1 MTPLRCR
8 RSDASP
14 HFDLPVSRL
23 CALESRWWKG
33 WRYFMVLH
41 RMVRCSQAINLCA
54 AGMETSSDGS
64 YLVCAEGP
72 PFLPLVQWIKRTA
85 SLDIPMVNL
94 PSLQQL
100 RFLCA
105 LAEQC
110 HFGRAAESCA
120 VTQST
125 LSGGIKELEARLGVT
140 LFERSHRHVMLTPLG
155 KEIATRAQRLLVD
168 AEELV
173 GLARNAQEPLSGPL
187 RFGVIPT
194 VGPYVLPSL
203 LQHLGTA
210 LPKLKLYVREAPT
223 PVLLDKLAAGELD
236 ILLVAIPYELGD
248 VEAMEIAEDP
258 IVVAMPRNHPLGHR
272 KAVGRDDLAREQL
285 LLIEDGHCLRSHS
298 LQACRIVDPIRN
310 EVFQATS
317 LRTLIQMVAAEL
329 GITLMPQIAVES
341 ELASTRNVVI
351 RPLSPDKPFR
361 TLVLAWRPTTSRGAE
376 FRMLGNLIRE
386 CLTGTKRAFAPD
398 QDTEALPA
406 R

>member
-1 MTPLRCR
+1 
-8 RSDASP
+8 
-14 HFDLPVSRL
+14 
-23 CALESRWWKG
+23 
-33 WRYFMVLH
+33 
-41 RMVRCSQAINLCA
+41 
-54 AGMETSSDGS
+54 
-64 YLVCAEGP
+64 
-72 PFLPLVQWIKRTA
+72 
-85 SLDIPMVNL
+85 LDIPTVIL

-203 LQHLGTA
+203 LPHLGAT

-223 PVLLDKLAAGELD
+223 PVLLDKLAGGELD
-236 ILLVAIPYELGD
+236 ILLAAIPYELGD

-258 IVVAMPRNHPLGHR
+258 IVVAMPRSHPLGRH
-272 KAVGRDDLAREQL
+272 KLVTRDDLAREQL

-298 LQACRIVDPIRN
+298 LQACRIVDPVRN

-317 LRTLIQMVAAEL
+317 LRTLVQMVAAEL
-329 GITLMPQIAVES
+329 GITLMPQIAVDS
-341 ELASTRNVVI
+341 ELASTRNIVV

-361 TLVLAWRPTTSRGAE
+361 TLVLAWRPTSSRGAE

-386 CLTGTKRAFAPD
+386 CLTGTKRASVPD
-398 QDTEALPA
+398 QGTAAVAAP
-406 R
+406 

>member
-1 MTPLRCR
+1 
-8 RSDASP
+8 
-14 HFDLPVSRL
+14 
-23 CALESRWWKG
+23 
-33 WRYFMVLH
+33 MV
-41 RMVRCSQAINLCA
+41 I
-54 AGMETSSDGS
+54 
-64 YLVCAEGP
+64 
-72 PFLPLVQWIKRTA
+72 
-85 SLDIPMVNL
+85 L

-140 LFERSHRHVMLTPLG
+140 LFERSPRQVMLTPMG
-155 KEIATRAQRLLVD
+155 KEIVTRAQRLLVD

-173 GLARNAQEPLSGPL
+173 GWARNAQEPLSGPL

-194 VGPYVLPSL
+194 IGPYVLPSL
-203 LQHLGTA
+203 LPHLGAA

-223 PVLLDKLAAGELD
+223 AVLLDKLAGGELD

-248 VEAMEIAEDP
+248 VEALEITKDP
-258 IVVAMPRNHPLGHR
+258 IVVAMSRNHPLRHH
-272 KAVGRDDLAREQL
+272 KVVSRDDVAGERV
-285 LLIEDGHCLRSHS
+285 LLIEDGPCLRSHS
-298 LQACRIVDPIRN
+298 LQACRIVDPVRN

-317 LRTLIQMVAAEL
+317 LRMLVQMVAAEL
-329 GITLMPQIAVES
+329 GITLMPRIAVDS

-351 RPLSPDKPFR
+351 RPLSPDEPFR

-386 CLTGTKRAFAPD
+386 CLIGTKRAFAPD
-398 QDTEALPA
+398 HDIEELTAH
-406 R
+406 

>member
-1 MTPLRCR
+1 MT
-8 RSDASP
+8 
-14 HFDLPVSRL
+14 
-23 CALESRWWKG
+23 
-33 WRYFMVLH
+33 
-41 RMVRCSQAINLCA
+41 I
-54 AGMETSSDGS
+54 
-64 YLVCAEGP
+64 
-72 PFLPLVQWIKRTA
+72 
-85 SLDIPMVNL
+85 L
-94 PSLQQL
+94 PSFQQL

-105 LAEQC
+105 VAEQG

-125 LSGGIKELEARLGVT
+125 LSEGIKELEVRLGVT
-140 LFERSHRHVMLTPLG
+140 LFERNHRHVMLTPLG
-155 KEIATRAQRLLVD
+155 KEIATRAQRLLAH

-173 GLARNAQEPLSGPL
+173 GLARNVREPLSGPL

-203 LQHLGTA
+203 LSHLGAA

-223 PVLLDKLAAGELD
+223 AGLLDKLAGGDLD
-236 ILLVAIPYELGD
+236 ILLVAIPYDLGN
-248 VEAMEIAEDP
+248 VETMEIAEDP
-258 IVVAMPRNHPLGHR
+258 IVVAMPRNHPLGHHE
-272 KAVGRDDLAREQL
+272 VVSRDDLAREQL

-298 LQACRIVDPIRN
+298 LQACRILDPVRN

-317 LRTLIQMVAAEL
+317 LRTLVQMVAAEL
-329 GITLMPQIAVES
+329 GITLMPQIAVDS

-361 TLVLAWRPTTSRGAE
+361 TLVLAWRLTSSRGAE
-376 FRMLGNLIRE
+376 FRLLGNIIRE

-398 QDTEALPA
+398 HDFEALPV

>member
-1 MTPLRCR
+1 
-8 RSDASP
+8 
-14 HFDLPVSRL
+14 
-23 CALESRWWKG
+23 
-33 WRYFMVLH
+33 MV
-41 RMVRCSQAINLCA
+41 I
-54 AGMETSSDGS
+54 
-64 YLVCAEGP
+64 
-72 PFLPLVQWIKRTA
+72 
-85 SLDIPMVNL
+85 L

-125 LSGGIKELEARLGVT
+125 LSGGIKELEARLGT
-140 LFERSHRHVMLTPLG
+140 PLFERSHRHVMLTPLG
-155 KEIATRAQRLLVD
+155 KEIAARAQRLLVD

-173 GLARNAQEPLSGPL
+173 GLAHNAQEPLSGPL

-203 LQHLGTA
+203 LAHLGTA

-223 PVLLDKLAAGELD
+223 AVLLDRLAGGELD
-236 ILLVAIPYELGD
+236 ILLVAIPYEIGD
-248 VEAMEIAEDP
+248 VEAMEIAVDP
-258 IVVAMPRNHPLGHR
+258 IVVAMPRNHPLGHH
-272 KAVGRDDLAREQL
+272 KVISRDDLAREQL

-298 LQACRIVDPIRN
+298 LQACRIVDPVRN

-317 LRTLIQMVAAEL
+317 LRTLVQMVAAGF
-329 GITLMPQIAVES
+329 GITLIPQIAVDT
-341 ELASTRNVVI
+341 ELASTGNVVI
-351 RPLSPDKPFR
+351 RPLYPDRPFR
-361 TLVLAWRPTTSRGAE
+361 TLMLAWRRTSSRGAE

-386 CLTGTKRAFAPD
+386 CLTGSKTEFAPD
-398 QDTEALPA
+398 HDVEALAA

>member
-1 MTPLRCR
+1 
-8 RSDASP
+8 
-14 HFDLPVSRL
+14 
-23 CALESRWWKG
+23 
-33 WRYFMVLH
+33 MV
-41 RMVRCSQAINLCA
+41 I
-54 AGMETSSDGS
+54 
-64 YLVCAEGP
+64 
-72 PFLPLVQWIKRTA
+72 
-85 SLDIPMVNL
+85 L

-203 LQHLGTA
+203 LLHLGTE
-210 LPKLKLYVREAPT
+210 LPKLKLYVREAQT
-223 PVLLDKLAAGELD
+223 AVLLDKLAAGELD
-236 ILLVAIPYELGD
+236 LLLAAIPFELGD

-258 IVVAMPRNHPLGHR
+258 IVVAMPRNHPLGRHR
-272 KAVGRDDLAREQL
+272 VVRRDDLAHEQL

-298 LQACRIVDPIRN
+298 LQACRIVDPIHN

-317 LRTLIQMVAAEL
+317 LRTLIQMVAADL
-329 GITLMPQIAVES
+329 GITLMPQIAVDS
-341 ELASTRNVVI
+341 ELASARNVVV
-351 RPLSPDKPFR
+351 RPLSPDNPFR
-361 TLVLAWRPTTSRGAE
+361 TLVLAWRSTSSRGDE
-376 FRMLGNLIRE
+376 FRLLGNLIRE
-386 CLTGTKRAFAPD
+386 SLTGTKTAFVPD
-398 QDTEALPA
+398 QHAEALFA

>member
-1 MTPLRCR
+1 MT
-8 RSDASP
+8 
-14 HFDLPVSRL
+14 
-23 CALESRWWKG
+23 
-33 WRYFMVLH
+33 
-41 RMVRCSQAINLCA
+41 I
-54 AGMETSSDGS
+54 
-64 YLVCAEGP
+64 
-72 PFLPLVQWIKRTA
+72 
-85 SLDIPMVNL
+85 L
-94 PSLQQL
+94 PSFQQL
-100 RFLCA
+100 RFLGA
-105 LAEQC
+105 LAAQE

-125 LSGGIKELEARLGVT
+125 LSGGIKELEARLGAA

-173 GLARNAQEPLSGPL
+173 GLAREAKEPLSGPL

-203 LQHLGTA
+203 LSHLGTA

-223 PVLLDKLAAGELD
+223 PVLLDKLASGELD
-236 ILLVAIPYELGD
+236 ILLVAIPYGLGD

-258 IVVAMPRNHPLGHR
+258 IVVAMPRNHPLRHHKVISR
-272 KAVGRDDLAREQL
+272 ADLAREQL

-298 LQACRIVDPIRN
+298 LQACRILNPVRN

-317 LRTLIQMVAAEL
+317 LRTLVQMVAANL
-329 GITLMPQIAVES
+329 GITLMPQIAADS

-351 RPLSPDKPFR
+351 RPLSPDRPYR
-361 TLVLAWRPTTSRGAE
+361 TLVLAWRSTSSRGAE

-386 CLTGTKRAFAPD
+386 CLTGPKKAS
-398 QDTEALPA
+398 
-406 R
+406 

>member
-1 MTPLRCR
+1 M
-8 RSDASP
+8 
-14 HFDLPVSRL
+14 
-23 CALESRWWKG
+23 
-33 WRYFMVLH
+33 
-41 RMVRCSQAINLCA
+41 AI
-54 AGMETSSDGS
+54 
-64 YLVCAEGP
+64 
-72 PFLPLVQWIKRTA
+72 
-85 SLDIPMVNL
+85 L

-125 LSGGIKELEARLGVT
+125 LSGGIKELEARLGIT

-173 GLARNAQEPLSGPL
+173 GLARNSQEPLSGPL

-203 LQHLGTA
+203 LSHLGTA

-223 PVLLDKLAAGELD
+223 TVLLDKLATGELD
-236 ILLVAIPYELGD
+236 VLLVAVPYDLGD
-248 VEAMEIAEDP
+248 VETMQIADDP
-258 IVVAMPRNHPLGHR
+258 IVVAMPRNHALSHH
-272 KAVGRDDLAREQL
+272 KIVSRDDLASEQL

-298 LQACRIVDPIRN
+298 LQACRIVNPVRN

-317 LRTLIQMVAAEL
+317 LRTLIQMVAANL
-329 GITLMPQIAVES
+329 GITLMPQIAMDS

-351 RPLSPDKPFR
+351 RPLSPDRPYR
-361 TLVLAWRPTTSRGAE
+361 TLVLAWRSTSSRGAE
-376 FRMLGNLIRE
+376 FRMLGNLIQE
-386 CLTGTKRAFAPD
+386 CLTGPKKASAPD
-398 QDTEALPA
+398 RDTAALPA

>member
-1 MTPLRCR
+1 M
-8 RSDASP
+8 
-14 HFDLPVSRL
+14 
-23 CALESRWWKG
+23 
-33 WRYFMVLH
+33 
-41 RMVRCSQAINLCA
+41 AI
-54 AGMETSSDGS
+54 
-64 YLVCAEGP
+64 
-72 PFLPLVQWIKRTA
+72 
-85 SLDIPMVNL
+85 L

-105 LAEQC
+105 LAEHC

-125 LSGGIKELEARLGVT
+125 LSGGIKELEARLGIT
-140 LFERSHRHVMLTPLG
+140 LCERSHRHAMLTPLG

-187 RFGVIPT
+187 RFGIIPT

-203 LQHLGTA
+203 LSHLGTA

-223 PVLLDKLAAGELD
+223 TVLLDKLAGGELD
-236 ILLVAIPYELGD
+236 ILLVAIPYELGE
-248 VEAMEIAEDP
+248 VEAMEIAKDP
-258 IVVAMPRNHPLGHR
+258 IVVAMPRNHPLGKR
-272 KAVGRDDLAREQL
+272 KVVGPDDLAREQL

-298 LQACRIVDPIRN
+298 LQACRIVNPIRN

-329 GITLMPQIAVES
+329 GITLMPQIAAAS

-361 TLVLAWRPTTSRGAE
+361 TLVLAWRPTSARGAE
-376 FRMLGNLIRE
+376 FRTLGSLIRE
-386 CLTGTKRAFAPD
+386 CLTVTKSHARPTRH
-398 QDTEALPA
+398 TEALPA